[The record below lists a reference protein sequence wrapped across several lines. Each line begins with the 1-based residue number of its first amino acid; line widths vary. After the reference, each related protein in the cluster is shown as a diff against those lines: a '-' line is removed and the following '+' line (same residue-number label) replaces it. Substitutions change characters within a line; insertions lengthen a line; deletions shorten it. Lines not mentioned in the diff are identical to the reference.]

1 MRVKAV
7 DRLKEK
13 KKEKVTT
20 PQCTVT
26 LAREL
31 LEDISEDRR
40 DTARK
45 KEQGGGKREEQRE
58 RERERARERERESE
72 RERVCV
78 GVIRAKPHHIT
89 GQAGRERRA
98 LLSRTSS
105 L

>member
-20 PQCTVT
+20 PQCTLT

-45 KEQGGGKREEQRE
+45 KEQGGGKRETAGNAGQISPKADTEPTVRRHGPRGNNKELNQR
-58 RERERARERERESE
+58 
-72 RERVCV
+72 
-78 GVIRAKPHHIT
+78 
-89 GQAGRERRA
+89 
-98 LLSRTSS
+98 
-105 L
+105 